1 MLDCFKTRLRAAICA
16 QRISTFAQFHTYGKI
31 RLVDYAA
38 QHADLHTEWF
48 LHSTGIIHCSQR
60 GQPSHAAVQGGGR
73 IVLHQGKGWK
83 IWVGSVK
90 KGILLLPDL
99 QGKG

>member
-1 MLDCFKTRLRAAICA
+1 MLDRFKTRLRAAIYA
-16 QRISTFAQFHTYGKI
+16 RRISKFAQFHTYGQI
-31 RLVDYAA
+31 RLVDYPA

-48 LHSTGIIHCSQR
+48 LHSTGIIHSSQT
-60 GQPSHAAVQGGGR
+60 GQPSHTAVEGQGR
-73 IVLHQGKGWK
+73 IVLHYGKGWK
-83 IWVGSVK
+83 IWVGSIK